1 MTATSSGRTVGGEEQ
16 QKARAVRGL
25 GNPMG
30 RGPTASDR
38 EGRSAAAAAGG
49 VRVFEGEPRLLEV
62 ALVVQGDAVQV
73 LGAESVHEAAYAGAL
88 DHDVVVGGLVF
99 DAEAVFEARAP
110 ARQHADAQ
118 AGGLGGHLLL
128 RHELAD
134 LDRGLVGHGQGDG
147 SGTLRRRHCDP
158 PVTCELRKSRR
169 PCQLS
174 PHEARA
180 LMRLTPADWL
190 VVALYFLFNIAVGLY
205 YKGRAGKSTAEYF
218 LSGRNVPWWLAGTS
232 MVATTFA
239 ADTPLVVTGLVAQN
253 GVAGNWLWWNL
264 LASGM
269 LTVFFYARLWRRAG
283 VMTDIEFSEI
293 RYAGPP
299 AAFLRGFRALYL
311 GLLINCIILGW
322 VNLAMAKILQLVFG
336 VSKGDA
342 LWIVVG
348 MIALTSAISTL
359 SGLWGVLV
367 TDLFQFVIKMGMVI
381 VLAVVAVQAVGGIE
395 AMRVK
400 LAAIDQLRGAT
411 TGGQGS
417 VLSFVPDVGSAWMPM
432 ITFFV
437 YIAVNWWAT
446 WYPGAEPGG
455 GGYVAQ
461 RMLSAKDEKH
471 SLLATLWFNIA
482 HYAVR
487 PWPWILVALA
497 SLILFPG
504 LADPETGYIWVL
516 IDYLPSSLR
525 GLMIAAFAAAYMSTI
540 ATQLNWGAS
549 YLINDFWRRFVK
561 REATDQYYVT
571 ASKVATVFLTLISAV
586 VTFYMGSIGG
596 AWKVLIVTGAGTGG
610 VLLLRWYWW
619 RINAWSEVSAMIA
632 AFVVSVTLQAGFGY
646 DTDQPKQFALIMI
659 ATVAITTIVWLAV
672 TFLTAPESESTLV
685 AYYRRTRPSRTGW
698 GAVAARAPDVR
709 PSTDGLA
716 NLLDWVA
723 GCVLVYGALFGVGKL
738 LLHDP
743 LPGIL
748 MLGLSALAGGVIY
761 RDLSRR
767 GWSTVV
773 E

>member
-1 MTATSSGRTVGGEEQ
+1 
-16 QKARAVRGL
+16 
-25 GNPMG
+25 
-30 RGPTASDR
+30 
-38 EGRSAAAAAGG
+38 
-49 VRVFEGEPRLLEV
+49 
-62 ALVVQGDAVQV
+62 
-73 LGAESVHEAAYAGAL
+73 
-88 DHDVVVGGLVF
+88 
-99 DAEAVFEARAP
+99 
-110 ARQHADAQ
+110 
-118 AGGLGGHLLL
+118 
-128 RHELAD
+128 
-134 LDRGLVGHGQGDG
+134 
-147 SGTLRRRHCDP
+147 
-158 PVTCELRKSRR
+158 
-169 PCQLS
+169 
-174 PHEARA
+174 
-180 LMRLTPADWL
+180 MRLTLADWL
-190 VVALYFLFNIAVGLY
+190 VVALYFLFNVAVGLY
-205 YKGRAGKSTAEYF
+205 YKRRASRDTAEYF

-239 ADTPLVVTGLVAQN
+239 ADTPLAVTGLVAKN

-269 LTVFFYARLWRRAG
+269 LTVFFYARLWRRSG
-283 VMTDIEFSEI
+283 VMTDIEFAEI

-322 VNLAMAKILQLVFG
+322 VNLAMAKILQLIFG
-336 VSKGDA
+336 ISKGEA

-348 MIALTSAISTL
+348 LIVLTSAISTL

-381 VLAVVAVQAVGGIE
+381 VLAVFAVQAVGGIE

-411 TGGQGS
+411 SGGQGS

-461 RMLSAKDEKH
+461 RMLSAKDERH

-497 SLILFPG
+497 SLILFPN
-504 LADPETGYIWVL
+504 LQDPETGYIRVM

-525 GLMIAAFAAAYMSTI
+525 GLMVAAFAAAFMSTI

-549 YLINDFWRRFVK
+549 YLVNDLYRRFV
-561 REATDQYYVT
+561 RRQESESHYVLASRLATAVLT
-571 ASKVATVFLTLISAV
+571 VVSAAVAFRIESIS
-586 VTFYMGSIGG
+586 G
-596 AWKVLIVTGAGTGG
+596 AWKLLIITGAGTGA

-619 RINAWSEVSAMIA
+619 RINAWSEVSAMVA
-632 AFVVSVTLQAGFGY
+632 AFVMSVLLQTVWGL
-646 DTDQPKQFALIMI
+646 DSDRPVDFAKIVLV
-659 ATVAITTIVWLAV
+659 TVAVTTAVWLAV
-672 TFLTAPESESTLV
+672 TYVTRPEPEATLE
-685 AYYRRTRPSRTGW
+685 AFYRRTRPSRTGW
-698 GAVAARAPDVR
+698 GPVAARAPDVH
-709 PSTDGLA
+709 PSADGLA
-716 NLLDWVA
+716 NLVDWVA
-723 GCVLVYGALFGVGKL
+723 GCVLVYGSLFGVGKL
-738 LLHDP
+738 LLHEVP
-743 LPGIL
+743 
-748 MLGLSALAGGVIY
+748 LGLGLLVLASIAGCVIY

-767 GWSTVV
+767 GWKTVV